1 MRTRAMKLFA
11 GTMLAAGIAIVPPG
25 TASAGGGG
33 CFHETSRPSVANGR
47 TVDMVDSCFQATVL
61 RVPVGATVTWT
72 NRDPVEHTV
81 TGVGGTWGTFDALAP
96 GDKVAYSFDGDGVY
110 VYSCMIHPGMVG
122 AIVAG
127 TGRGDGSLQPA
138 AQLVS
143 GGIGPATPAAETAS
157 TGVATSDGDMATGL
171 VGGAIGIVIGL
182 GIAGVV
188 VARNRRPWGRRV
200 GDTEPIRT
208 A

>member
-1 MRTRAMKLFA
+1 MRTRAMKLLA
-11 GTMLAAGIAIVPPG
+11 GTMLAVGIAVVPLG
-25 TASAGGGG
+25 TASAGGS
-33 CFHETSRPSVANGR
+33 CFHETSRPTVADGR
-47 TVDMVDSCFQATVL
+47 AVEMIDSCFQATVL
-61 RVPVGATVTWT
+61 RVPVGTTVTWT
-72 NRDPVEHTV
+72 NQDAMEHTV
-81 TGVGGTWGTFDALAP
+81 TGVGGTWGAYDPLGP

-110 VYSCMIHPGMVG
+110 VYSCMLHPGMVG

-143 GGIGPATPAAETAS
+143 GGISPVTPASETAS
-157 TGVATSDGDMATGL
+157 TAAPASESGLATGL

-188 VARNRRPWGRRV
+188 VARSRRPWGRRV
-200 GDTEPIRT
+200 GGTEPIRS